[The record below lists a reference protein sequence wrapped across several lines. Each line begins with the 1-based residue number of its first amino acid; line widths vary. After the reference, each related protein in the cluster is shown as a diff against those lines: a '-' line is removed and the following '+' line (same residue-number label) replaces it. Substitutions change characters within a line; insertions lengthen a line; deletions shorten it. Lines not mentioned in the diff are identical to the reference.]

1 MMTRRQLRSLTL
13 PARPAFTLVE
23 LLVVVSI
30 IAILVALTA
39 TAVFGVRR
47 GMQKTN
53 AEATCAKVDQKILQR
68 MKQMDGQITH
78 DLQKGGQDNPEVV
91 TILGACGGNKD
102 VAKAVMMY
110 ARMRRDF
117 PMTYREA
124 KTDFMVCTY
133 RYRASPAFAAL
144 PAPTPVGSETIEESA
159 ACLYAAI
166 APMGLDGLEGQVST
180 TSTGQKCF
188 TDGMNMPIGFV
199 RMGYDGNN
207 DELTKPTRLY
217 DPFYPNKNATTGAYR
232 NLSADFPGG
241 VPAFTT
247 QVWSV
252 IHPNVVWFPAPR
264 PAGTWATYPGLKN
277 HTAFCFSAGV
287 NGEWDIPDP
296 PIVSPAQPNSL
307 YDGDNLFSY
316 RLRKEG
322 ASGD

>member
-1 MMTRRQLRSLTL
+1 MMTRSRRRS
-13 PARPAFTLVE
+13 AFTLVE

-30 IAILVALTA
+30 IAVLVALTA

-47 GMQKTN
+47 GMLKTN
-53 AEATCAKVDQKILQR
+53 AEATCGKVDQKILQR

-91 TILGACGGNKD
+91 QILSVVGANNKD

-117 PMTYREA
+117 PMTFAEA
-124 KTDFMVCTY
+124 RNDFVVCGY

-144 PAPTPVGSETIEESA
+144 PNTGAADIEESA
-159 ACLYAAI
+159 ACLYAAV

-180 TSTGQKCF
+180 TTAGHKCF

-199 RMGYDGNN
+199 RMGYDGNAN
-207 DELTKPTRLY
+207 ELNPPTRQY

-232 NLSADFPGG
+232 NLTTDFP
-241 VPAFTT
+241 AFNA
-247 QVWSV
+247 QVWV
-252 IHPNVVWFPAPR
+252 PVTQHLRAPFPAVTWVTVP
-264 PAGTWATYPGLKN
+264 PAYVPLRN

-287 NGEWDIPDP
+287 NNEFLDP
-296 PIVSPAQPNSL
+296 NIF
-307 YDGDNLFSY
+307 DGDNLFSY